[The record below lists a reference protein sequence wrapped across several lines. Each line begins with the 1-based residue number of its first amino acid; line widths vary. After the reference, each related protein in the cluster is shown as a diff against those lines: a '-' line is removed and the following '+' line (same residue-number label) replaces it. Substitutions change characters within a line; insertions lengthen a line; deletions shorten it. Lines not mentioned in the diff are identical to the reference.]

1 MQKTLT
7 LISSDN
13 KKVQIDSK
21 SAERST
27 LLKGLIQD
35 YSEDSDIPMTDIKG
49 EILQKIVDWLIH
61 WKDTEPKL
69 IPKPLPTAEFKEST
83 EEWNV
88 DWITKFSLEQNYE
101 IIVAANYMDIK
112 PLLDLSCARIA
123 IEFKG
128 KTIEQ
133 IRETF
138 QIPIDMTDEEQK
150 QIEDEYRQEKQ
161 KKMEEQ
167 RLLDEKVEKEKQEK
181 EKLEK
186 DK

>member
-21 SAERST
+21 AAEKSV
-27 LLKGLIQD
+27 LLRGLIQD
-35 YSEDSDIPMTDIKG
+35 YSEDTDIPMTDING
-49 EILQKIVDWLIH
+49 EILQKIVDWLAH
-61 WKDTEPKL
+61 WRDTEPKA
-69 IPKPLPTAEFKEST
+69 IPRPLPSADFKEAT

-88 DWITKFSLEQNYE
+88 EWITKFSLEDNYDL
-101 IIVAANYMDIK
+101 IVAANYMDIK

-128 KTIEQ
+128 KTIEE
-133 IRETF
+133 IREKF
-138 QIPIDMTDEEQK
+138 QIPVDMTDEEQQ
-150 QIEDEYRQEKQ
+150 QIEEEYRQERQ

-167 RLLDEKVEKEKQEK
+167 RLQEEKAEKERQEK
-181 EKLEK
+181 EKNK
-186 DK
+186 

>member
-13 KKVQIDSK
+13 HKVQIDSK
-21 SAERST
+21 SAEKSV
-27 LLKGLIQD
+27 LLRGLIID
-35 YSEDSDIPMTDIKG
+35 YSEDTDIPIN
-49 EILQKIVDWLIH
+49 EITGKILNKIVEWLIH
-61 WKDTEPKL
+61 WRDAEPKI
-69 IPKPLPTAEFKEST
+69 IPKPLPSADFKEAT

-88 DWITKFSLEQNYE
+88 EWISQFSLEDNYE

-128 KTIEQ
+128 KSIEE
-133 IRETF
+133 IREKF
-138 QIPIDMTDEEQK
+138 EIPIDMTDEEQQ
-150 QIEDEYRQEKQ
+150 QIEEEYRNERL

-167 RLLDEKVEKEKQEK
+167 KLHG

-186 DK
+186 SIEI